1 MTIVYKPL
9 RTNATIWYDGKQ
21 RLYHYQPIDVE
32 TAKHLGAKGHD
43 VRYVNEGRPVYNSI
57 ALDQQ
62 DTKMRLDGIYDILK
76 DKIQFY
82 SVTVI
87 RVMEV

>member
-21 RLYHYQPIDVE
+21 RLYHYQPIDFE
-32 TAKHLGAKGHD
+32 TAKHLGSKGHD
-43 VRYVNEGRPVYNSI
+43 VRYVNDGRPVYDAL
-57 ALDQQ
+57 ALDRQSA
-62 DTKMRLDGIYDILK
+62 KILLGEAYDDLK